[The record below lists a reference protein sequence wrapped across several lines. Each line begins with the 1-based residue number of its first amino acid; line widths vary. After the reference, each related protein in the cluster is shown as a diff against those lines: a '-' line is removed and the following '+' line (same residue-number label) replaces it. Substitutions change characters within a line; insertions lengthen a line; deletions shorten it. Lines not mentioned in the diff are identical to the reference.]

1 MQARIMSSIAITSD
15 PQSAALP
22 QRGRILVSLAQ
33 TTWSVTLALGAVII
47 GVSTLSFTLAHI
59 GMNSLA
65 FHLAPISHHLS
76 RYYRE
81 A

>member
-1 MQARIMSSIAITSD
+1 MSSLAITSD

-22 QRGRILVSLAQ
+22 QRGRIFVSMAQ
-33 TTWSVTLALGAVII
+33 TTWGVTLALGAVII
-47 GVSTLSFTLAHI
+47 GFTTLSFTLAHI

-65 FHLAPISHHLS
+65 FHFAPITDYLS
-76 RYYRE
+76 RLCRE